1 MQAFPSAAVLVVHVK
16 WNGLPVCHRAA
27 ALLYWLSAALRSGR
41 NIERAIE
48 SAFIGS
54 DGERASVGRVR
65 YGTHAEP
72 VDDSV
77 GKTGGRTGVRKHI
90 HDQDEMP
97 RALGTREREDV
108 RDVSDWVGDSARSG
122 DVVRH
127 VLTFPRLPHSSRPTN
142 ST

>member
-1 MQAFPSAAVLVVHVK
+1 MQAFPSGAVLVVHMK
-16 WNGLPVCHRAA
+16 WNGLPVWHRAA
-27 ALLYWLSAALRSGR
+27 ALLYWLSAALRTGR

-48 SAFIGS
+48 SEFIGS
-54 DGERASVGRVR
+54 DGERASVGRDR

-72 VDDSV
+72 VGDSV

-97 RALGTREREDV
+97 RALGTGEGEDV
-108 RDVSDWVGDSARSG
+108 RDISDWVGDRARSG

-127 VLTFPRLPHSSRPTN
+127 TLAFPLFLH
-142 ST
+142 